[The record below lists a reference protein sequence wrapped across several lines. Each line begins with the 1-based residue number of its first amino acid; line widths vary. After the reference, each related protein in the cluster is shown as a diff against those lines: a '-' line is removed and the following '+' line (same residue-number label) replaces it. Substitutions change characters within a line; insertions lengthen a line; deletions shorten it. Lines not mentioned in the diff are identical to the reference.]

1 MQKQM
6 EKKLQDSN
14 TFRTTFAGSDT
25 AGQILLI
32 ELFAF
37 FFFQVWPD
45 PSNCLIIDGC
55 FKDEFSVMNWKA
67 TFFFC
72 LFLVLHG
79 AHPWRGTLGM
89 CPVTPSG

>member
-37 FFFQVWPD
+37 FFSSLAGSQ
-45 PSNCLIIDGC
+45 
-55 FKDEFSVMNWKA
+55 
-67 TFFFC
+67 
-72 LFLVLHG
+72 
-79 AHPWRGTLGM
+79 
-89 CPVTPSG
+89 